1 MDGLRS
7 ALKFLRQIDLI
18 VRTKVQ
24 YMRAFG
30 GVFGFVHNVA
40 AALMEADA
48 VRTAETVFKA
58 VFCHVVAIAPATT
71 EAMRKVVGGT
81 AARYLPAVPVGFPS
95 VS

>member
-1 MDGLRS
+1 MW
-7 ALKFLRQIDLI
+7 
-18 VRTKVQ
+18 
-24 YMRAFG
+24 AFS

-40 AALMEADA
+40 AAFMEADA
-48 VRTAETVFKA
+48 VRTAETVIKA

-95 VS
+95 VN